1 MRTYTDDEIRT
12 ALSACGI
19 GPGDNVLVHGSLMHL
34 GRMRGA
40 SSSDLAARHFEALR
54 AMLGENGTIVVPSFT
69 FAFCRGKAFDP
80 QTSPSEGMGIFS
92 EYVRTRRG
100 ARRSAHP
107 MQSVAAIGPAAA
119 VICGA
124 ETRSSFDPG
133 GPFDSMVKMGAKGLL
148 LGAPMQSFSLVH
160 LAEERCAV
168 PYRYWKEFT
177 APYGDPPTA
186 RSFAMY
192 VRDLDLDPRL
202 DLSRIEDV
210 LLEDGLIRVAELG
223 AGHLKAF
230 ALSDFLDVT
239 LRRLQADPAWLL
251 QDRSSTPRS

>member
-1 MRTYTDDEIRT
+1 MKTYTENEIRT

-34 GRMRGA
+34 GRMHGV
-40 SSSDLAARHFEALR
+40 SGSDLAARHFEALR
-54 AMLGENGTIVVPSFT
+54 ATLGENGTIAVPSFT
-69 FAFCRGKAFDP
+69 FAFCRGNAFVP
-80 QTSPSEGMGIFS
+80 QTSPSEGMGVFS
-92 EYVRTRRG
+92 EYVRTQPG

-133 GPFDSMVKMGAKGLL
+133 GPFDTMVKMGAKGLL

-177 APYGDPPTA
+177 APYGEPSTP

-202 DLSRIEDV
+202 ELSRIEDV
-210 LLEDGLIRVAELG
+210 LSADGLIRVAELG
-223 AGHLKAF
+223 GGHLKAF

-239 LRRLQADPAWLL
+239 LRKLQVDPAWLL
-251 QDRSSTPRS
+251 QDRTLTPGS